1 MSAVRS
7 RPSRLTG
14 WRAAATWL
22 VVAVDLAA
30 VLACLLLIP
39 EQPGL
44 EKAVIA
50 IGLGLVASFG
60 LVGAFIAVRV
70 RGNPIGWILWG
81 ASIFFALTIASQDY
95 ASFSVTAH
103 GSNLPGTVLMA
114 WLSGI
119 GFVGT
124 LALVLV
130 LVPLLFPDGHLLS
143 PRWRWVV
150 IFSIAAVALGA
161 ISDAFRPGPLANFP
175 SIQNPA
181 GVDVVGSV
189 SGPIGDLGIV
199 VIFPAFVLAVLS
211 SVLRY
216 RRGTKVE
223 RQQLRWLASA
233 CGLTTACL
241 FASATSIG
249 PLADIGWVGAF
260 MTISLMPIAVGVA
273 ITRYRLYEIDR
284 IVSRTISYLIVTG
297 VLAVVFVAGI
307 LLFSAVL
314 APVIGENPIA
324 VAASTLVVA
333 AIFQPLRT
341 RVQRVMDRRFN
352 RSRYDAE
359 RISAAFSGRLRDE
372 VDLPTLV
379 SELDST
385 VRMAIAPA
393 TSGIWLRQGDRS

>member
-30 VLACLLLIP
+30 VLACLVLIP

-81 ASIFFALTIASQDY
+81 ASIVFAATIASQDY
-95 ASFSVTAH
+95 ASLSVTAH
-103 GSNLPGTVLMA
+103 GSGLPGTVLMA

-161 ISDAFRPGPLANFP
+161 ISDAFRPGPLVNFP
-175 SIQNPA
+175 SIQNPV

-189 SGPIGDLGIV
+189 SGPVGDLGIV
-199 VIFPAFVLAVLS
+199 VVFPAFVLAVLS